1 MTYILI
7 YIYIY
12 RGQVSEHIQGIS
24 VLTEER
30 EKIKQQNAEQ
40 VAIINIQTDEV
51 SISRRVV
58 KGQPITH
65 FYMSMSSH
73 I

>member
-1 MTYILI
+1 MTYIL
-7 YIYIY
+7 IYIY

-24 VLTEER
+24 LLTEER

-58 KGQPITH
+58 KGQTD
-65 FYMSMSSH
+65 Y
-73 I
+73 